1 MQHFR
6 AETSILVLVR
16 LSEHAAHED
25 IYVQGSGVVMRDLH
39 GKLSQASWK
48 ADGPIGTMRLSAGL
62 GMPDRENVFCMY
74 VPYVARTAQHASGS
88 VFSSARCMCSPRRVP
103 CSFLWSL
110 SYPAV

>member
-6 AETSILVLVR
+6 AEASIQALVR

-25 IYVQGSGVVMRDLH
+25 IYVQGSGVVMRDWH

-62 GMPDRENVFCMY
+62 GMLDRENVFCMY
-74 VPYVARTAQHASGS
+74 HMSLEPPSTR
-88 VFSSARCMCSPRRVP
+88 PDP
-103 CSFLWSL
+103 CSQ
-110 SYPAV
+110 ARAACAHRAGCHV